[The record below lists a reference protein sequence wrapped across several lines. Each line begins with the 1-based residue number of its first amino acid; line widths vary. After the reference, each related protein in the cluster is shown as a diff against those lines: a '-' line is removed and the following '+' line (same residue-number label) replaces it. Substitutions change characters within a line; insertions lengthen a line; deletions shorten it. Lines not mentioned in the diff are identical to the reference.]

1 MRWTVVWLPDAESE
15 LAELWLAS
23 ANRESITLAAS
34 QIDKQLRHNP
44 EAGGESRA
52 SGRRIFIVRPLAVVY
67 RVLHDDRIVQ
77 VSNVRQVGSGAA

>member
-23 ANRESITLAAS
+23 ADRESITLAAS

-44 EAGGESRA
+44 EAVGESRA
-52 SGRRIFIVRPLAVVY
+52 SGRRILIVPPLAVVY